1 MTEIWSFR
9 NNNEEGM
16 LFVKLLQRSGY
27 DRCMVA
33 DGMQSRHII
42 TKAVN
47 SIGRIM
53 DHLNACAVDRG
64 LVFASSP

>member
-9 NNNEEGM
+9 NNNEEGFQSCI
-16 LFVKLLQRSGY
+16 LFVILLQRSGY

-53 DHLNACAVDRG
+53 DHL
-64 LVFASSP
+64 

>member
-9 NNNEEGM
+9 NNNEEGFQSYI
-16 LFVKLLQRSGY
+16 LFVILLQRRGY

-33 DGMQSRHII
+33 DGMQSRYII

-53 DHLNACAVDRG
+53 DHI
-64 LVFASSP
+64 

>member
-9 NNNEEGM
+9 NNNEEGFQSCI
-16 LFVKLLQRSGY
+16 LFVILLQRSGY
-27 DRCMVA
+27 DRFMVA

-53 DHLNACAVDRG
+53 DHL
-64 LVFASSP
+64 